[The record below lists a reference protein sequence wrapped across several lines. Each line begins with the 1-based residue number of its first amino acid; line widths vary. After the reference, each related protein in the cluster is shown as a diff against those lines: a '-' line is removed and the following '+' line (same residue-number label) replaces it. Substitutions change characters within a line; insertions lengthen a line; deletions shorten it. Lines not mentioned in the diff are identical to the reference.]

1 MLIWPIPDH
10 TMMNALDFADP
21 EAQPILTEIQTYL
34 NSFVSPIANRIDQ
47 QKTLLSES
55 LQTLGNL
62 GIFRLGVP
70 KAQGGLGCDRRTLWH
85 LSLQLAQTSG
95 ALAFLVAQH
104 QSALGIL
111 LEHTEGNVAQTYLAD
126 LVKGQVLIGVS
137 FSHLRHNPVDLQAQP
152 TSKGYRLQGMLPW
165 LSGFQ
170 HMTMFVAAAPLPDQ
184 RILFALMP
192 FINAQQASG
201 GILHLSLPLPLA
213 AVPSTQTVQAEVV
226 NWLVPPED
234 VVGISGADWIALR
247 DRQQLLRSSAAPMGC
262 ARASLQILA
271 ERADA
276 KNLYHHFRDRWH
288 RLYDQIQGELENL
301 NPPYHAQLRAAA
313 IHLAIQ
319 TSQAALIASG
329 GSALV
334 LSHTVQRL
342 YREAMLYTVSG
353 LNAPLRHALMEGLL
367 LEGHRH

>member
-1 MLIWPIPDH
+1 MD
-10 TMMNALDFADP
+10 ALAFADLA
-21 EAQPILTEIQTYL
+21 AQPLLKDIQTYL
-34 NSFVSPIANRIDQ
+34 TGVVAPIANRIDQ
-47 QKTLLSES
+47 QSSLLSES

-70 KAQGGLGCDRRTLWH
+70 KAVGGLACDRRTLWH

-104 QSALGIL
+104 QSALGII
-111 LEHTEGNVAQTYLAD
+111 LEHPEGSVAQAYLAD
-126 LVKGQVLIGVS
+126 LMKGQVLVGIS
-137 FSHLRHNPVDLQAQP
+137 FSHLRCNPVALQAQP
-152 TSKGYRLQGMLPW
+152 TSGGYLLRGTLPW

-170 HMTMFVAAAPLPDQ
+170 HMRMFVAAAPLPDQ

-213 AVPSTQTVQAEVV
+213 TVPSTQTVQAELVD
-226 NWLVPPED
+226 WFVPPAD
-234 VVGISGADWIALR
+234 VVGIAGADWLAVR
-247 DRQQLLRSSAAPMGC
+247 DRQQLLRGSAAPMGC

-271 ERADA
+271 ESVDA
-276 KNLYHHFRDRWH
+276 KDLYHPLSDRWH
-288 RLYDQIQGELENL
+288 RLYDQIQRELEEV

-313 IHLAIQ
+313 IHLAVQ
-319 TSQAALIASG
+319 AAQAALITTG
-329 GSALV
+329 GSALM

-353 LNAPLRHALMEGLL
+353 LNGPLRHALMEDLWFEQGF
-367 LEGHRH
+367 H

>member
-1 MLIWPIPDH
+1 
-10 TMMNALDFADP
+10 MNALAFADP
-21 EAQPILTEIQTYL
+21 AAQPILTEIQTYL

-152 TSKGYRLQGMLPW
+152 TSKAIAYRGCCLG
-165 LSGFQ
+165 S
-170 HMTMFVAAAPLPDQ
+170 VA
-184 RILFALMP
+184 F
-192 FINAQQASG
+192 
-201 GILHLSLPLPLA
+201 
-213 AVPSTQTVQAEVV
+213 ST
-226 NWLVPPED
+226 
-234 VVGISGADWIALR
+234 
-247 DRQQLLRSSAAPMGC
+247 
-262 ARASLQILA
+262 
-271 ERADA
+271 
-276 KNLYHHFRDRWH
+276 
-288 RLYDQIQGELENL
+288 
-301 NPPYHAQLRAAA
+301 
-313 IHLAIQ
+313 
-319 TSQAALIASG
+319 
-329 GSALV
+329 
-334 LSHTVQRL
+334 
-342 YREAMLYTVSG
+342 
-353 LNAPLRHALMEGLL
+353 
-367 LEGHRH
+367 

>member
-1 MLIWPIPDH
+1 MD
-10 TMMNALDFADP
+10 ALAFADP
-21 EAQPILTEIQTYL
+21 SAQSTLKDIQTYL
-34 NSFVSPIANRIDQ
+34 KTVVATSANRIDQ
-47 QKTLLSES
+47 QKSLLSES
-55 LQTLGNL
+55 LQALGNL

-70 KAQGGLGCDRRTLWH
+70 KAMGGLGCDRRTLWH
-85 LSLQLAQTSG
+85 LNLQLAQTSG

-104 QSALGIL
+104 QSALGMI
-111 LEHTEGNVAQTYLAD
+111 LEHTEGNVAQAYLAD
-126 LVKGQVLIGVS
+126 LMQGQVLIGVS

-152 TSKGYRLQGMLPW
+152 TSGGYLLRGTLPW

-170 HMTMFVAAAPLPDQ
+170 HMTMFVAAAPLPDR

-192 FINAQQASG
+192 FINAQQATG

-234 VVGISGADWIALR
+234 VVGVSEADWITAR
-247 DRQQLLRSSAAPMGC
+247 DRQQLLRGSAAPMGC
-262 ARASLQILA
+262 AHASLQILA
-271 ERADA
+271 AIPEA
-276 KNLYHHFRDRWH
+276 KDLYHYFRDRWQQ
-288 RLYDQIQGELENL
+288 LYARIQGELDDV

-313 IHLAIQ
+313 IHLAVQ
-319 TSQAALIASG
+319 AAQAALITTG

-334 LSHTVQRL
+334 LNHTVQRL

-353 LNAPLRHALMEGLL
+353 LNAPLRHALIEELRFGR
-367 LEGHRH
+367 GSH

>member
-1 MLIWPIPDH
+1 MD
-10 TMMNALDFADP
+10 ALVFADP
-21 EAQPILTEIQTYL
+21 AAQPLLKDIQTYL
-34 NSFVSPIANRIDQ
+34 STVVAPIANRIDQ
-47 QKTLLSES
+47 QKSPLSES
-55 LQTLGNL
+55 LQALGNL
-62 GIFRLGVP
+62 DIFRLAVP
-70 KAQGGLGCDRRTLWH
+70 KAMGGLGCDRRTLWH

-104 QSALGIL
+104 QSALGII
-111 LEHTEGNVAQTYLAD
+111 LEHPEGNVGQTYLAD
-126 LVKGQVLIGVS
+126 LMKGQMLIGVS

-152 TSKGYRLQGMLPW
+152 TSGGYLLRGTLPW

-170 HMTMFVAAAPLPDQ
+170 HMTMFVAAAPLPNG

-192 FINAQQASG
+192 FINAQQAGG

-234 VVGISGADWIALR
+234 VVGISEADWMVVR
-247 DRQQLLRSSAAPMGC
+247 DRQQLLRGSAAPMGC

-271 ERADA
+271 ESPDA
-276 KNLYHHFRDRWH
+276 KDLYHHLRDRWH
-288 RLYDQIQGELENL
+288 RLYDHIQEELENL

-313 IHLAIQ
+313 IHLAVQ
-319 TSQAALIASG
+319 AAQAALMTTG
-329 GSALV
+329 GSALM

-353 LNAPLRHALMEGLL
+353 LNAPVRHALMEDLL
-367 LEGHRH
+367 LEKGSP

>member
-1 MLIWPIPDH
+1 MD
-10 TMMNALDFADP
+10 ALAFADP
-21 EAQPILTEIQTYL
+21 AAQPILSEIQAYL
-34 NSFVSPIANRIDQ
+34 NSFVATTANRIDQ
-47 QKTLLSES
+47 QKFLLSES

-70 KAQGGLGCDRRTLWH
+70 KGMGGLGCDRRTLWH

-104 QSALGIL
+104 QSALGII
-111 LEHTEGNVAQTYLAD
+111 LEHAEGKVAQTYLAD
-126 LVKGQVLIGVS
+126 LMKGQVLIGVS
-137 FSHLRHNPVDLQAQP
+137 FSHLRHDAVELQAQP
-152 TSKGYRLQGMLPW
+152 TDEGYRLRGTLPW

-192 FINAQQASG
+192 FINAQQATG

-226 NWLVPPED
+226 DWLVPPED
-234 VVGISGADWIALR
+234 VVGISAADWMTLR
-247 DRQQLLRSSAAPMGC
+247 DRQQLLRGSAAPMGC

-271 ERADA
+271 ASADA
-276 KNLYHHFRDRWH
+276 KDLYHHFRDRWQ
-288 RLYDQIQGELENL
+288 RLYDQIQGELEEV

-313 IHLAIQ
+313 IHLAVQ
-319 TSQAALIASG
+319 AAQAALMTTG
-329 GSALV
+329 GSALI

-367 LEGHRH
+367 LERGSH